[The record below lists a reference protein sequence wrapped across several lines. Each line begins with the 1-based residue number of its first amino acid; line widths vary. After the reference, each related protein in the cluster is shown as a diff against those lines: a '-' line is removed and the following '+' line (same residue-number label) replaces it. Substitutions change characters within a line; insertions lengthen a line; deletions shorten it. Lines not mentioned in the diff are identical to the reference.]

1 MSTTIDTASATEITL
16 IQIGRRALGL
26 DDVTYRTMLSNL
38 AGGKTSSKA
47 LTAAERQTVLT
58 HMKARGF
65 VVKPR
70 AGTEPDTWPHEPKMR
85 KLRAMWYVLA
95 DAGEVAR
102 PFNKA
107 ACTAA
112 VDAWAQR
119 QMSRWPNA
127 PTRLRFASGAQ
138 MAKLIEECKAWL
150 QRLGLPVA

>member
-1 MSTTIDTASATEITL
+1 MSTDTATEITL

-26 DDVTYRTMLSNL
+26 DDETYRTMLSNL

-47 LTAAERQTVLT
+47 LTAAERQVVLT

-65 VVKPR
+65 MVKAR
-70 AGTEPDTWPHEPKMR
+70 AAGAEPDTWQHEPKMR

-102 PFNKA
+102 PFDKA

-127 PTRLRFASGAQ
+127 PTRLRFANGAQ

-150 QRLGLPVA
+150 RRLGLPVA